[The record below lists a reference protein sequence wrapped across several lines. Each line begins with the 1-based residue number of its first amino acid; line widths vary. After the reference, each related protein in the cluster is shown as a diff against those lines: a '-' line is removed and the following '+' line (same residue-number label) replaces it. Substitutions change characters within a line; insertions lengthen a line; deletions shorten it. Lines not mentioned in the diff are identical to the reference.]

1 MHTTERD
8 QLEQAIAAQEALRPT
23 LGDATV
29 DAVIAVLIDA
39 VIAVL
44 KDRLADLT
52 AQAASEQR
60 KLVTILF
67 ADTVASTAL
76 SSSLDPEDVLELMDG
91 ALRAYA
97 DQVTLHEGTVAR
109 LMGDGLLAFF
119 GAPVGRE
126 DDPVRAVR
134 CGLAILR
141 AATDYAREVEARLG
155 FSGFNVRV
163 GINTGLVAVGD
174 VGGVGGSEWTAMGD
188 AINLAARLQGAAQPG
203 TVLISTDTYRH
214 VTGLFETQEQPPLV
228 VKGKTEPLTVYT
240 VQREKPRTFRQTTRG
255 VEGIVTKMVGR
266 GLELKRLQDIFYY
279 TFEES
284 ETQVVTIMGEPGV
297 GKSRLMREFDSWLD
311 ELPMSVAFFTGRA
324 TPEMANT
331 PYSLMRNVFA
341 FRFGIQDSDR
351 ASAAREKFERGVMAF
366 LGDDAASRA
375 HYIGNLIG
383 FDFAQSPYIQDEDP
397 AQLTQLGI
405 YYLTEFFGVLGRT
418 AMTVLFLDD
427 IHWADDRSLEL
438 INHIVRGSS
447 TISSAHGVTYA

>member
-29 DAVIAVLIDA
+29 DAVIAVL
-39 VIAVL
+39 

-52 AQAASEQR
+52 AQAVSEQR

-76 SSSLDPEDVLELMDG
+76 SGNLDPEDVLELMDG

-279 TFEES
+279 TF
-284 ETQVVTIMGEPGV
+284 
-297 GKSRLMREFDSWLD
+297 
-311 ELPMSVAFFTGRA
+311 
-324 TPEMANT
+324 
-331 PYSLMRNVFA
+331 
-341 FRFGIQDSDR
+341 
-351 ASAAREKFERGVMAF
+351 
-366 LGDDAASRA
+366 
-375 HYIGNLIG
+375 
-383 FDFAQSPYIQDEDP
+383 
-397 AQLTQLGI
+397 
-405 YYLTEFFGVLGRT
+405 
-418 AMTVLFLDD
+418 
-427 IHWADDRSLEL
+427 
-438 INHIVRGSS
+438 
-447 TISSAHGVTYA
+447 